1 MKKFYDFIYN
11 EKTASNTIFIG
22 FGISL
27 LMLLV
32 FLIKGSWELKIEDSI
47 NEEKIG
53 QFGDFFGGVIGT
65 LFSLVGVIL
74 FYISLKEQRKD
85 FTTNQKGLEMQLDAF
100 KQQIKEFELQRD
112 ELKETRKI
120 FEQQTKTMRNQQF
133 ESNFYSLLNV
143 FINNRTKFVE
153 KDLFE
158 NVVTK
163 MRKDVS
169 LESIDKTS
177 KSIHSNYYTVYL
189 ANRADLA
196 MYFMTLYRL
205 FKIIEECPNFDLNEK
220 TYYHKILRS
229 QISKDELL
237 VLYYNYHSNFGKKP
251 LPIALKYNYFKHLE
265 ILSKLEFE
273 ISFKITT
280 EETVHFNSILYRIRE
295 VIYSN
300 IEKAKD
306 LAENDVK
313 EEIEIFSGA
322 YLGIYIDE
330 KIEIKLVIIKTD
342 HNTVDGINATRYKE
356 IIKAIVIDTLFSSR
370 FKKFD
375 SINMQESITT
385 SETQIEHNFKFIN
398 QDD

>member
-1 MKKFYDFIYN
+1 MEKFYNFIYS
-11 EKTASNTIFIG
+11 EKTASNAIFIG

-27 LMLLV
+27 LMLLL
-32 FLIKGSWELKIEDSI
+32 FLIKGSWELKIDDGI

-74 FYISLKEQRKD
+74 FYISLKEQRAD
-85 FTTNQKGLEMQLDAF
+85 FTTNQEGLKMQLEAF
-100 KQQIKEFELQRD
+100 NQQIKEFELQRD

-143 FINNRTKFVE
+143 FINNRMKFVDE
-153 KDLFE
+153 NLFE
-158 NVVTK
+158 NVIAK
-163 MRKDVS
+163 MKEDVS
-169 LESIDKTS
+169 LASIDQTSESI
-177 KSIHSNYYTVYL
+177 HNNYYTEYL

-273 ISFKITT
+273 ILFKITT
-280 EETVHFNSILYRIRE
+280 VETVHFNNILYPIRE
-295 VIYSN
+295 VIYRN

-306 LAENDVK
+306 LAEDNVK
-313 EEIEIFSGA
+313 EEIEIFSDV

-330 KIEIKLVIIKTD
+330 KVELKLVLMKSGQKTI
-342 HNTVDGINATRYKE
+342 DGIDATRYKE
-356 IIKAIVIDTLFSSR
+356 IIKTILVDTLFSSR

-375 SINMQESITT
+375 SAYLQESTT
-385 SETQIEHNFKFIN
+385 ISDEQIEYNFKFTN
-398 QDD
+398 PDE